1 MNVKNKINMNNRVM
15 KTTIGDNMNFTN
27 KQRARCTVVRPSRCA
42 LMTTPSRSAVAVAL
56 ALATFRACAT
66 DFDTGIPDLSVR
78 WDNTVKYSAAR
89 RLEQP
94 LPSLLG
100 NPNTDDGDRNFH
112 KGLISNRF
120 DLFSELDVVYK
131 NNMGFRLSG
140 AGWYDPVYLR
150 ANSNPGFA
158 GGAVPNQTSVPYNE
172 FPRKTREIHGRDA
185 ELLDAFVFGKFD
197 VAGHN
202 TTVRAGRHS
211 LLWGESLFFGTNA
224 ISGGQMPVDAVK
236 LVSVPNTQFKEAIRQ
251 VPMLSGQFQINA
263 AMSVGAYVQ
272 FASSKVRA
280 PAVGSYFSAIDVAV
294 DGAEN
299 LFTGSFAPRQKD
311 REARRGG
318 QGGLQFKLRDGDVDY
333 GVYAIQFHDKGPQL
347 VINLGST
354 GPTSYYQA
362 YHEGIRAFGA
372 SVSRSFGDFNVASEL
387 SLRTNQDLASTRAVD
402 LSAIVPVSPSN
413 NSDNPAYAVGRTA
426 HLNVSVIGIVPST
439 PLWREASLAAEFA
452 WNRVLSVTRN
462 PGATD
467 PNASRDGTAFR
478 ALFEPTY
485 RAVLSGLD
493 VGVPIGLGYAPKGSR
508 PLFINGAGWIP
519 ENGGD
524 LTVGLN
530 AVYLDAWRASLSYTH
545 YYGPASTTLDA
556 AGHYGWRQNLKDRD
570 FIAASVRYTF

>member
-1 MNVKNKINMNNRVM
+1 
-15 KTTIGDNMNFTN
+15 MNFKDN
-27 KQRARCTVVRPSRCA
+27 QYAREPLVGLERRAPTPPPTRNAAA
-42 LMTTPSRSAVAVAL
+42 LVL
-56 ALATFRACAT
+56 ALVASGAYAA
-66 DFDTGIPDLSVR
+66 DFDTGIPELSLR

-89 RLEQP
+89 RLAQP

-120 DLFSELDVVYK
+120 DLFSELDLVYK
-131 NNMGFRLSG
+131 NTMGFRLSG
-140 AGWYDPVYLR
+140 AAWYDPVYLR
-150 ANSNPGFA
+150 SNANPGFA
-158 GGAVPNQTSVPYNE
+158 GGAVPNQTSVPFNE
-172 FPRKTREIHGRDA
+172 FPRKTRDVHGRDA
-185 ELLDAFVFGKFD
+185 EILDAFVFGKFD
-197 VAGHN
+197 LAGHN

-211 LLWGESLFFGTNA
+211 LLWGESLFFGNNA

-236 LVSVPNTQFKEAIRQ
+236 LVSVPNTQFKEAIRP

-263 AMSVGAYVQ
+263 EMSVGAYVQ

-280 PAVGSYFSAIDVAV
+280 PAVGSYFSTVDVAV

-299 LFTGSFAPRQKD
+299 LFVGSYAPRLRD

-333 GVYAIQFHDKGPQL
+333 GIYAIQFHDKGPQL
-347 VINLGST
+347 VINI
-354 GPTSYYQA
+354 GPAGPESYYQA

-372 SVSRSFGDFNVASEL
+372 SVSRNFGEFNVASEL
-387 SLRTNQDLASTRAVD
+387 SLRTNQDLASTHAVD
-402 LSAIVPVSPSN
+402 LSAVAPVPATN
-413 NSDNPAYAVGRTA
+413 NADNPAYAIGRTA

-439 PLWREASLAAEFA
+439 PLWREATLAAEVA
-452 WNRVLSVTRN
+452 WNRVLSVTKN
-462 PGATD
+462 PGAVD
-467 PNASRDGTAFR
+467 PNASRDGVAFR

-508 PLFINGAGWIP
+508 PLFINGSGWIP
-519 ENGGD
+519 EHGGD
-524 LTVGLN
+524 ITVGLN

-545 YYGPASTTLDA
+545 YYGPVGTTLDS
-556 AGHYGWRQNLKDRD
+556 AGNYSWRQSLKDRD
-570 FIAASVRYTF
+570 FIAASLRYTF